1 MRYSSQALL
10 GFMAIFSIM
19 TVQNIDM
26 AHGSRHSYVQATN
39 DIGTDDGVIFDT
51 RSAAD
56 SDVTANLY
64 SSRMMNAG

>member
-1 MRYSSQALL
+1 MRYSSQALF

-51 RSAAD
+51 RSVAD
-56 SDVTANLY
+56 SDVSSTSY
-64 SSRMMNAG
+64 SNRLTNAG

>member
-19 TVQNIDM
+19 TVQTVDM

-51 RSAAD
+51 SSVVD
-56 SDVTANLY
+56 SDVSSTLY
-64 SSRMMNAG
+64 SNRTMNAG